1 MNEKFIRF
9 NKLENIK
16 NKEVQSLEWVLG
28 NKKKALDNTKQC
40 LCRLAQERTEAL
52 AEFILI
58 NGNVL
63 EIEDLWDARRKVE
76 LIDGKIAQT
85 LIELK
90 KCEMAVEKVME
101 ELLNKHKEA
110 KVMEKTANRFLERER
125 PVQLANE
132 QTTIDDIALSRYG
145 REDIL

>member
-1 MNEKFIRF
+1 
-9 NKLENIK
+9 
-16 NKEVQSLEWVLG
+16 
-28 NKKKALDNTKQC
+28 
-40 LCRLAQERTEAL
+40 
-52 AEFILI
+52 
-58 NGNVL
+58 VL
-63 EIEDLWDARRKVE
+63 EIEELWDARRKVE
-76 LIDGKIAQT
+76 LIDEEIAQA

>member
-1 MNEKFIRF
+1 MNDKFARF
-9 NKLENIK
+9 NKLENFK
-16 NKEVQSLEWVLG
+16 NKEVQSLEWALG
-28 NKKKALDNTKQC
+28 NRKQALDDTKQC
-40 LCRLAQERTEAL
+40 LYRLARERTEAL
-52 AEFILI
+52 AEFISI
-58 NGNVL
+58 NEDVL
-63 EIEDLWDARRKVE
+63 EIEELWDARRKVE
-76 LIDGKIAQT
+76 LIDGEITQA

-90 KCEMAVEKVME
+90 KCEMAVEKITE

-110 KVMEKTANRFLERER
+110 KVMEKAANRFLETER